1 MAFSRL
7 APIAGAVLMCIWGSS
22 ANAEEAK
29 TPSPLVPGA
38 NHMKASEKGVP
49 KLNFQPLFGNEVVR
63 MSQEGTPVTYLQ
75 DLSIQLGREMA
86 KSFLKDEEER
96 RKRGEKVPERVKR
109 DLWAE
114 REKEV
119 AERRAKYGPEH
130 TKNFT
135 IPGTTPEIS
144 ARIFSPEGR
153 VYKDQAGNTVYETK
167 QEIVT
172 QYTNGEM
179 KIVPRNVVNIV
190 LTNVR
195 EDHESAADA
204 PATPETEAYNGSLA
218 GVEKGF
224 DASDMRDAAAILV
237 REGKGVRVDSYF
249 SDVPANCDGCSIES
263 SGASP
268 VSPTNNDGLNQKTEK
283 TTETT
288 EGGELPPPIPV
299 SESTWEKV
307 FTRLLGIESASAAQF
322 DLEEITRQGK
332 ALMAEAE
339 KKDSGLEENTHDA
352 WAQAE
357 AVELVEELARAGRL
371 EPKAEEV
378 ETLGYMTE
386 QQLAEIAQAEA
397 ANPTIRDTYIFVSY
411 SLGDDA
417 LLDILE
423 SASGKDNVELVMRG
437 IPKDSNLVD
446 GLVRIRNLAAR
457 FDPIPNIIIDPM
469 LFRAYDVKVVPTVV
483 RVSDKRMARPKVRL
497 IDEVREKTGMSDE
510 ECKANDNTSLVRKN
524 EVPAD
529 YRGRT
534 VPMMIAKVE
543 GLNNARWLNERIA
556 NGHTGDFGNKGYVY
570 PIHEPDFIEVM
581 QKRALGIDW
590 EKAKQRAIDNF
601 WTEQSSR
608 FWSLPTAKTSVSR
621 VLDPTFIVSQDI
633 RDIKGTFIHRKG
645 DLVNPLDH
653 LPFNDAIVIFN
664 PRRAEEV
671 EVAKLLKRRFE
682 KDKAIGQV
690 VWIASEF
697 DATRGWDSYTEIT
710 ETLDAPVYLL
720 MPDIVQRW
728 EVKVTPTVITANNNT
743 RKFIVEEIAPCV
755 VDPQTG
761 VCVVE

>member
-1 MAFSRL
+1 
-7 APIAGAVLMCIWGSS
+7 
-22 ANAEEAK
+22 
-29 TPSPLVPGA
+29 
-38 NHMKASEKGVP
+38 
-49 KLNFQPLFGNEVVR
+49 
-63 MSQEGTPVTYLQ
+63 
-75 DLSIQLGREMA
+75 
-86 KSFLKDEEER
+86 
-96 RKRGEKVPERVKR
+96 
-109 DLWAE
+109 
-114 REKEV
+114 
-119 AERRAKYGPEH
+119 
-130 TKNFT
+130 
-135 IPGTTPEIS
+135 
-144 ARIFSPEGR
+144 
-153 VYKDQAGNTVYETK
+153 
-167 QEIVT
+167 
-172 QYTNGEM
+172 M

-195 EDHESAADA
+195 EDHEPAADA

-268 VSPTNNDGLNQKTEK
+268 ASPTNNDGLNQKTEK

-339 KKDSGLEENTHDA
+339 KKDSGLEENARDA

-437 IPKDSNLVD
+437 IPKRQQSRRRARAHPQSGRTIRSDSKSPSIRRLSRYNVR
-446 GLVRIRNLAAR
+446 LVRDRG
-457 FDPIPNIIIDPM
+457 P
-469 LFRAYDVKVVPTVV
+469 
-483 RVSDKRMARPKVRL
+483 VSDKRMAAQARL

-510 ECKANDNTSLVRKN
+510 ECKANDNTSLVKKN

-534 VPMMIAKVE
+534 VPITIARSKV
-543 GLNNARWLNERIA
+543 L
-556 NGHTGDFGNKGYVY
+556 T
-570 PIHEPDFIEVM
+570 
-581 QKRALGIDW
+581 
-590 EKAKQRAIDNF
+590 
-601 WTEQSSR
+601 
-608 FWSLPTAKTSVSR
+608 
-621 VLDPTFIVSQDI
+621 
-633 RDIKGTFIHRKG
+633 
-645 DLVNPLDH
+645 
-653 LPFNDAIVIFN
+653 
-664 PRRAEEV
+664 
-671 EVAKLLKRRFE
+671 
-682 KDKAIGQV
+682 
-690 VWIASEF
+690 
-697 DATRGWDSYTEIT
+697 
-710 ETLDAPVYLL
+710 
-720 MPDIVQRW
+720 MP
-728 EVKVTPTVITANNNT
+728 A
-743 RKFIVEEIAPCV
+743 C
-755 VDPQTG
+755 
-761 VCVVE
+761 

>member
-1 MAFSRL
+1 
-7 APIAGAVLMCIWGSS
+7 
-22 ANAEEAK
+22 
-29 TPSPLVPGA
+29 
-38 NHMKASEKGVP
+38 
-49 KLNFQPLFGNEVVR
+49 
-63 MSQEGTPVTYLQ
+63 
-75 DLSIQLGREMA
+75 
-86 KSFLKDEEER
+86 
-96 RKRGEKVPERVKR
+96 
-109 DLWAE
+109 
-114 REKEV
+114 
-119 AERRAKYGPEH
+119 
-130 TKNFT
+130 
-135 IPGTTPEIS
+135 
-144 ARIFSPEGR
+144 
-153 VYKDQAGNTVYETK
+153 
-167 QEIVT
+167 
-172 QYTNGEM
+172 
-179 KIVPRNVVNIV
+179 
-190 LTNVR
+190 
-195 EDHESAADA
+195 
-204 PATPETEAYNGSLA
+204 
-218 GVEKGF
+218 
-224 DASDMRDAAAILV
+224 
-237 REGKGVRVDSYF
+237 
-249 SDVPANCDGCSIES
+249 
-263 SGASP
+263 
-268 VSPTNNDGLNQKTEK
+268 
-283 TTETT
+283 
-288 EGGELPPPIPV
+288 
-299 SESTWEKV
+299 
-307 FTRLLGIESASAAQF
+307 
-322 DLEEITRQGK
+322 
-332 ALMAEAE
+332 
-339 KKDSGLEENTHDA
+339 
-352 WAQAE
+352 
-357 AVELVEELARAGRL
+357 
-371 EPKAEEV
+371 
-378 ETLGYMTE
+378 
-386 QQLAEIAQAEA
+386 
-397 ANPTIRDTYIFVSY
+397 
-411 SLGDDA
+411 
-417 LLDILE
+417 
-423 SASGKDNVELVMRG
+423 MRG

-728 EVKVTPTVITANNNT
+728 EVKATPTVITADNNT

>member
-1 MAFSRL
+1 
-7 APIAGAVLMCIWGSS
+7 
-22 ANAEEAK
+22 
-29 TPSPLVPGA
+29 
-38 NHMKASEKGVP
+38 
-49 KLNFQPLFGNEVVR
+49 
-63 MSQEGTPVTYLQ
+63 
-75 DLSIQLGREMA
+75 MA

-195 EDHESAADA
+195 EDHEPAADA

-224 DASDMRDAAAILV
+224 DASDMRDASAILV

-339 KKDSGLEENTHDA
+339 KKDSGLEENARDA
-352 WAQAE
+352 WRRPRPWSSSKSSPVR
-357 AVELVEELARAGRL
+357 AVLSPR
-371 EPKAEEV
+371 
-378 ETLGYMTE
+378 
-386 QQLAEIAQAEA
+386 
-397 ANPTIRDTYIFVSY
+397 
-411 SLGDDA
+411 
-417 LLDILE
+417 
-423 SASGKDNVELVMRG
+423 
-437 IPKDSNLVD
+437 
-446 GLVRIRNLAAR
+446 
-457 FDPIPNIIIDPM
+457 
-469 LFRAYDVKVVPTVV
+469 
-483 RVSDKRMARPKVRL
+483 
-497 IDEVREKTGMSDE
+497 
-510 ECKANDNTSLVRKN
+510 
-524 EVPAD
+524 
-529 YRGRT
+529 
-534 VPMMIAKVE
+534 
-543 GLNNARWLNERIA
+543 
-556 NGHTGDFGNKGYVY
+556 
-570 PIHEPDFIEVM
+570 
-581 QKRALGIDW
+581 
-590 EKAKQRAIDNF
+590 
-601 WTEQSSR
+601 
-608 FWSLPTAKTSVSR
+608 
-621 VLDPTFIVSQDI
+621 
-633 RDIKGTFIHRKG
+633 
-645 DLVNPLDH
+645 
-653 LPFNDAIVIFN
+653 
-664 PRRAEEV
+664 PRR
-671 EVAKLLKRRFE
+671 LKR
-682 KDKAIGQV
+682 
-690 VWIASEF
+690 S
-697 DATRGWDSYTEIT
+697 AT
-710 ETLDAPVYLL
+710 
-720 MPDIVQRW
+720 
-728 EVKVTPTVITANNNT
+728 
-743 RKFIVEEIAPCV
+743 
-755 VDPQTG
+755 
-761 VCVVE
+761 

>member
-195 EDHESAADA
+195 EDHEPAADA

-510 ECKANDNTSLVRKN
+510 EFRRYL
-524 EVPAD
+524 EELL
-529 YRGRT
+529 G
-534 VPMMIAKVE
+534 
-543 GLNNARWLNERIA
+543 G
-556 NGHTGDFGNKGYVY
+556 GYGGY
-570 PIHEPDFIEVM
+570 DD
-581 QKRALGIDW
+581 GY
-590 EKAKQRAIDNF
+590 
-601 WTEQSSR
+601 
-608 FWSLPTAKTSVSR
+608 
-621 VLDPTFIVSQDI
+621 
-633 RDIKGTFIHRKG
+633 G
-645 DLVNPLDH
+645 
-653 LPFNDAIVIFN
+653 
-664 PRRAEEV
+664 
-671 EVAKLLKRRFE
+671 
-682 KDKAIGQV
+682 
-690 VWIASEF
+690 
-697 DATRGWDSYTEIT
+697 Y
-710 ETLDAPVYLL
+710 
-720 MPDIVQRW
+720 
-728 EVKVTPTVITANNNT
+728 
-743 RKFIVEEIAPCV
+743 
-755 VDPQTG
+755 
-761 VCVVE
+761 

>member
-29 TPSPLVPGA
+29 TPSLLVPGA

-63 MSQEGTPVTYLQ
+63 LSQEGTPVTYLQ

-119 AERRAKYGPEH
+119 AERRAKYGPER
-130 TKNFT
+130 TKTFT

-153 VYKDQAGNTVYETK
+153 VYKDQDGNTVYETK
-167 QEIVT
+167 EEIVT
-172 QYTNGEM
+172 QYTNGEL

-195 EDHESAADA
+195 EDHEPAAAA
-204 PATPETEAYNGSLA
+204 PAAPESEAYNGSLA

-249 SDVPANCDGCSIES
+249 SDVPANCDGCSLES
-263 SGASP
+263 SALSSP
-268 VSPTNNDGLNQKTEK
+268 ACPMNNDNSTEKTEK
-283 TTETT
+283 SS
-288 EGGELPPPIPV
+288 GKPSHMPPVPV
-299 SESTWEKV
+299 SESAWVNV

-322 DLEEITRQGK
+322 DLEEITRQGR

-339 KKDSGLEENTHDA
+339 KKDSGLEENAHDA

-357 AVELVEELARAGRL
+357 AVKLVEELARTGRL
-371 EPKAEEV
+371 EPKPEEA
-378 ETLGYMTE
+378 ETLGYMTDK
-386 QQLAEIAQAEA
+386 QLAEIAQAEA
-397 ANPTIRDTYIFVSY
+397 ANPAMRDTYIFVSY

-497 IDEVREKTGMSDE
+497 IDEVREKTGMSE
-510 ECKANDNTSLVRKN
+510 EERKANDDTSLVRNN
-524 EVPAD
+524 EAPAD

-556 NGHTGDFGNKGYVY
+556 NGHSGDFGNKGYVY

-710 ETLDAPVYLL
+710 ETLDASVYLL